1 MSFPYD
7 LPLLSL
13 PLAFSLI
20 HTQKDTYA
28 NILTHKCQQNK
39 KKMIRM
45 HDLSH
50 MVHMTVSQKSQT
62 LRPFLSGQQAKISG
76 DHVGLSGIVLK
87 RIK

>member
-1 MSFPYD
+1 
-7 LPLLSL
+7 
-13 PLAFSLI
+13 
-20 HTQKDTYA
+20 
-28 NILTHKCQQNK
+28 
-39 KKMIRM
+39 MIRM

-76 DHVGLSGIVLK
+76 DHVGLSGIVLE